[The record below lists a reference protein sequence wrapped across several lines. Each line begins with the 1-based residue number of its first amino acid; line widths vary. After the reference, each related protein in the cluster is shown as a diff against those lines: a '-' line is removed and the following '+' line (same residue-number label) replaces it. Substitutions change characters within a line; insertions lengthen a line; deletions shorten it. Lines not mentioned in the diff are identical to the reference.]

1 MLRRYSLGQN
11 SAPVSTSPPMQP
23 LHEQS
28 ISMPTSNPHNML
40 RRASEGQSSTSTATR
55 GARLAP
61 LRAAA
66 ASVFG
71 PNRSTTSSDAVPTP
85 PLSGTSPTPSASNP
99 SSGNDPSHL
108 TGAPSGDAHR
118 LRLVPFLD
126 MTRSLLFVPTVIEL
140 RENGN
145 EVQLGRFSERRRG
158 TNPVEDADTTNQ
170 TTEVNIP
177 SAEPSAIPMSD
188 IHAARASASIAN
200 RQQTRLTFKSKVVSR
215 LHAEIWCEAGGKVY
229 IRDTKS
235 SSGTFLN
242 HVRLSPPGVLSRA
255 FPLKDG
261 DVLQLG
267 IDYQGGAQ
275 ELYRCI
281 KLRIELDHNTQLQPT
296 AYGISMLQQLQSI
309 QDESLPETQAESQ
322 SVLNP
327 QPAEIPD
334 LLVTAKN
341 SDQPTTMPASENLL
355 GTTPSLAP
363 RQVPRAALAECCI
376 CLYKIKV
383 CQALFIAPCS
393 HMFHYKCIRS
403 ILSLHH
409 PGFSCP
415 LCRMF
420 VNLEDDVEIDDEDDI
435 EDARLVASSLQNV
448 NPVGNS
454 ELHPTPRNDS
464 TDEQYETTSDMY
476 SAAGSPMNTSTI
488 DPQPNT
494 RSLNAIVEQDGGA

>member
-1 MLRRYSLGQN
+1 
-11 SAPVSTSPPMQP
+11 MQS

-28 ISMPTSNPHNML
+28 ISMPTSHPRNMP

-71 PNRSTTSSDAVPTP
+71 PNRSTNSSDSVPTP
-85 PLSGTSPTPSASNP
+85 PLSGTSPSPSTMNQPAGTD
-99 SSGNDPSHL
+99 SSPL
-108 TGAPSGDAHR
+108 TSAPTGDAHR

-140 RENGN
+140 RENGH

-158 TNPVEDADTTNQ
+158 NTSEDADNTNQ

-177 SAEPSAIPMSD
+177 SAEPSAIAMSD
-188 IHAARASASIAN
+188 IHAARASAAIAK

-215 LHAEIWCEAGGKVY
+215 LHAEIWCEAGGKVF

-281 KLRIELDHNTQLQPT
+281 KLRIELDHNNQLQPT
-296 AYGISMLQQLQSI
+296 AYGISMLRQLQSI
-309 QDESLPETQAESQ
+309 QGESLPEHQAESQ
-322 SVLNP
+322 SVSNP
-327 QPAEIPD
+327 QPAELPD
-334 LLVTAKN
+334 LLFTAKN
-341 SDQPTTMPASENLL
+341 LDQPANMPASENLL

-363 RQVPRAALAECCI
+363 RQVSRAALAECCI

-393 HMFHYKCIRS
+393 HMFHYKCIRN

-420 VNLEDDVEIDDEDDI
+420 VNLDDDVEIDDDDDI
-435 EDARLVASSLQNV
+435 EDARVVASSLQNV
-448 NPVGNS
+448 NPVGDS
-454 ELHPTPRNDS
+454 ELHPTPQDEP

-476 SAAGSPMNTSTI
+476 SAAGSPTNMSTI
-488 DPQPNT
+488 DPQPNI
-494 RSLNAIVEQDGGA
+494 RSLDAIVEQDGGA